1 MEFLTGA
8 LSQLTA
14 GVVAWGLVDLLK
26 FWKTQNFY
34 VNQQVMQMQAHYL
47 NKDALIRAA
56 KGRTQQVI
64 EKIFEQYENTIR
76 AKTCCWVKTDKLYL
90 VQMKSATV
98 KVGTEWETP
107 GCYVHRGFFPP
118 SMPIYESM
126 EKCAKLIDTTNSVSV
141 TENAT
146 LVSAWNQM
154 EFLVLQLEAL
164 EQDMAAIKL

>member
-14 GVVAWGLVDLLK
+14 GVVAWGFVDLLK

-56 KGRTQQVI
+56 KGRTHQVV
-64 EKIFEQYENTIR
+64 EKIFEQYESTIR

-90 VQMKSATV
+90 VQMKGASV
-98 KVGTEWETP
+98 KVGTKWENP

-118 SMPIYESM
+118 SMPIYKSM
-126 EKCAKLIDTTNSVSV
+126 EKCTKPIDTTNSVSV